1 LLRVVTC
8 LWQPNQHSL
17 PGSLC
22 YTDEWVD
29 KLYRGFRRNLSLR
42 FEFVLFTD
50 KYRRFQEPIRQE
62 ILSNKEPDYGSFTEP
77 YRLDDPMI
85 LVGLDTVIVGNIDHF
100 WNYCFTADK
109 IALCRDPY
117 KLERSINGIALVPA
131 GFRWIWDTW
140 QGENDMEWLRQH
152 AEHTVFI
159 DDIWPGHCLSLKAH
173 DVRAKGLQGARVIYF
188 HGVPKPHKLGHL
200 GWIREHWS

>member
-77 YRLDDPMI
+77 YRLNEPMI

-152 AEHTVFI
+152 AEHTVFHRRHLA
-159 DDIWPGHCLSLKAH
+159 GHCLS
-173 DVRAKGLQGARVIYF
+173 R
-188 HGVPKPHKLGHL
+188 
-200 GWIREHWS
+200 